1 MMLAAQTRSS
11 TLTKVATGE
20 GSMKPLLS
28 LTEQPQTG
36 PLRKLNLFQESNL
49 LALRTLPK
57 AKMSE
62 VLLEVE
68 DSFYIDIR

>member
-1 MMLAAQTRSS
+1 MMPAAQTQNS
-11 TLTKVATGE
+11 TPTKVAIEE

-36 PLRKLNLFQESNL
+36 LLRKLNLFQESNL

-57 AKMSE
+57 AQMRE
-62 VLLEVE
+62 LLLEGE
-68 DSFYIDIR
+68 GSFYIDIR

>member
-1 MMLAAQTRSS
+1 MLAAQTQNS
-11 TLTKVATGE
+11 TQIKVAIEE

-36 PLRKLNLFQESNL
+36 LLRKLNLFQERNL

-57 AKMSE
+57 AQMSE
-62 VLLEVE
+62 VPLEGE
-68 DSFYIDIR
+68 GSFYIDIR

>member
-1 MMLAAQTRSS
+1 MMLAAQTQNS

-36 PLRKLNLFQESNL
+36 LLRKLNLFQESNL

-57 AKMSE
+57 AQMRE
-62 VLLEVE
+62 VLLEGE
-68 DSFYIDIR
+68 GSFYIDIR